1 MDKARL
7 RENAR
12 IVRTLS
18 GELRAAIE
26 PRNERFEKEAYEKI
40 RAAREKGEQVDWGNE
55 DEQTKI
61 DAARSSCMG
70 RWSKPSS
77 TSPRNWQATSIRTF
91 DPARRA
97 AHAIRRFTGPDQQPL
112 HDARWARDCAPFH
125 AANLGHLDP
134 YGGGLTAVV
143 DLGQATAPPGHG
155 PGAATAAHTRTPA
168 RLSPRRRPGLR

>member
-61 DAARSSCMG
+61 DAAIKGAEIIKTEWTNDDGCLVTLRLDKKRLQDMMG
-70 RWSKPSS
+70 VK
-77 TSPRNWQATSIRTF
+77 F
-91 DPARRA
+91 K
-97 AHAIRRFTGPDQQPL
+97 
-112 HDARWARDCAPFH
+112 
-125 AANLGHLDP
+125 
-134 YGGGLTAVV
+134 
-143 DLGQATAPPGHG
+143 
-155 PGAATAAHTRTPA
+155 
-168 RLSPRRRPGLR
+168 